1 MQNKIWHE
9 VDLQTVQWIVRNQ
22 KAWPMQPWKLAATKL
37 VRDIFH
43 VSLKQAFELVK
54 FFEYEV

>member
-9 VDLQTVQWIVRNQ
+9 VDLQTVQWIVKNQ
-22 KAWPMQPWKLAATKL
+22 KAWSMQLWKLAATKL
-37 VRDIFH
+37 VRDVFY